1 MTFLFDTICDDLI
14 EEITKYIVWTKHGR
28 WNPSTPGGYWD
39 GNATLAFPDN
49 VEEDHR
55 NVHIQRLL
63 IFPLEKPIITLQ
75 AWGWMFSP
83 EWNGPDL
90 VQTSVHRASSFL
102 QERGWHEAR
111 KVVLKNKIKTNKK
124 GLITYTHQK
133 TNYKQIDY

>member
-83 EWNGPDL
+83 RWAGRTHHVPRRHHPHQKL
-90 VQTSVHRASSFL
+90 PL
-102 QERGWHEAR
+102 
-111 KVVLKNKIKTNKK
+111 VLKNKIKTNKK
-124 GLITYTHQK
+124 GLITYTHK
-133 TNYKQIDY
+133 YINYKQIDY